1 MSALNY
7 IFAVIDPTQD
17 SQPALQRA
25 ITLASEEDSY
35 VHAFLCDYS
44 SEQELNDASSK
55 HEAKHQVQVRS
66 QELLGKVMTAVGDVN
81 CKLGKEVYWNKSWA
95 KSATLASGR
104 QGADLLIKTISP
116 SREKTMRFKSADRYL
131 LRNASCPVLLALP
144 EQSGDYKKIVAAV
157 DLESADDTH
166 MRLNHAVISSSRQLA
181 ERTGAELYVV
191 SAYVDQ
197 LNQDLLEEQECAT
210 QQEQIARTFGIPTQH
225 VFLERGPARDVIL
238 EASKRL
244 NADMLVIGTSARKGL
259 AGALLG
265 NTAEKILTDISCD
278 VLAVS

>member
-1 MSALNY
+1 MAALHY
-7 IFAVIDPTQD
+7 IFTVIDPTQD
-17 SQPALQRA
+17 EQPALQRA
-25 ITLASEEDSY
+25 IALASDNSY

-66 QELLGKVMTAVGDVN
+66 HELLSKVITAAGDVN
-81 CKLGKEVYWNKSWA
+81 CKIGKEVYWNQSWPKSV
-95 KSATLASGR
+95 TLASGR
-104 QGADLLIKTISP
+104 QGADLVIKTISP
-116 SREKTMRFKSADRYL
+116 SRDKVMQFKSTDRYL

-144 EQSGDYKKIVAAV
+144 EQTGEYKKIVAAV
-157 DLESADDTH
+157 DLESADETH
-166 MRLNHAVISSSRQLA
+166 MRLNHSVISSARQAA

-191 SAYVDQ
+191 SAYADH
-197 LNQDLLEEQECAT
+197 LNQDLLEEVEGAT
-210 QQEQIARTFGIPTQH
+210 QQEQVAQTFGIPAQH
-225 VFLERGPARDVIL
+225 VFLERGPAKDVIL
-238 EASKRL
+238 EASNSL

-265 NTAEKILTDISCD
+265 NTAEKLLAEISCD